1 MSKRLPISRKSLHS
15 LSLDQ
20 LLELKAVIRQ
30 LIQAAKE
37 AEKRRRRLKRGSEGE
52 GRDNR
57 TYRLV
62 SIRCG
67 KENCKCAQG
76 SGHGPYWYAFWSE
89 QGKTKSKYIGK
100 KRPPKRSKQQDRD
113 KEKRRRPR

>member
-1 MSKRLPISRKSLHS
+1 MPKRLPISRTALRA

-20 LLELKAVIRQ
+20 LLELNAAVRL
-30 LIQAAKE
+30 LIQNAKE
-37 AEKRRRRLKRGSEGE
+37 NQRKRARHKPEAVEEKE
-52 GRDNR
+52 RDNK

-67 KENCKCAQG
+67 KENCKCIKG

-89 QGKTKSKYIGK
+89 QGKTRSKYIGK
-100 KRPPKRSKQQDRD
+100 KRPQKA
-113 KEKRRRPR
+113 EKIS

>member
-1 MSKRLPISRKSLHS
+1 MPKRLPISRTALRA

-20 LLELKAVIRQ
+20 LLELSAVVRQ
-30 LIQAAKE
+30 LIQNAKE
-37 AEKRRRRLKRGSEGE
+37 NEKRRARLKREIDQKKAH
-52 GRDNR
+52 DNK

-67 KENCKCAQG
+67 KENCKCIKG

-89 QGKTKSKYIGK
+89 QGKTRSKYIGK
-100 KRPPKRSKQQDRD
+100 KRPQKAEKISKQ
-113 KEKRRRPR
+113 RRKIR

>member
-1 MSKRLPISRKSLHS
+1 MPKRLPISRKSLHS

-20 LLELKAVIRQ
+20 LLELSAVIRQ

-37 AEKRRRRLKRGSEGE
+37 AEKRHRQRMRWTEDE
-52 GRDNR
+52 GRDHN

-62 SIRCG
+62 SVRCG
-67 KENCKCAQG
+67 KENCKCTQG

-100 KRPPKRSKQQDRD
+100 KRPPKRSKQQD
-113 KEKRRRPR
+113 